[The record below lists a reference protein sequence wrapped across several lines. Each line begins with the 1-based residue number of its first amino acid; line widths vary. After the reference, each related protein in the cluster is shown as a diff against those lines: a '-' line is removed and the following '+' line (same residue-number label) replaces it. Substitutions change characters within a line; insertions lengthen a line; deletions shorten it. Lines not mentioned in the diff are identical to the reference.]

1 MVPTVQS
8 LKSGQTDLL
17 NRKSRKE
24 VSKRKNQLQQITTS
38 PPFSLPHPARNK
50 MVSGRIDRSLA
61 RPIQSSVIVAPH
73 RLNLVLDRTILRHD
87 SLHNPSSS
95 SSLFHHQ
102 TMIASRGRELG
113 HVPKSFNAT
122 APSWNF
128 SVEDDRFDSGN
139 RRRSRKSTCRLGFD
153 LILR

>member
-61 RPIQSSVIVAPH
+61 RPIQSPVIVAPH
-73 RLNLVLDRTILRHD
+73 RLNLVLDRTILR
-87 SLHNPSSS
+87 LHNPSSS
-95 SSLFHHQ
+95 SSLLHHQ

>member
-73 RLNLVLDRTILRHD
+73 RLNLVLDRTILR
-87 SLHNPSSS
+87 LHNPSSS
-95 SSLFHHQ
+95 SSLLHHQ

>member
-95 SSLFHHQ
+95 SSLLHHQ

-113 HVPKSFNAT
+113 HVPKSSNAT

>member
-1 MVPTVQS
+1 MVTTVQS

-95 SSLFHHQ
+95 SSLLHHQ

-113 HVPKSFNAT
+113 HVPKSLRPHHREISPWRT
-122 APSWNF
+122 IGLIRGIG
-128 SVEDDRFDSGN
+128 EDQENQHAD
-139 RRRSRKSTCRLGFD
+139 LD
-153 LILR
+153 LI